1 MSEALLTD
9 RPAVSDRQSVG
20 QRKDELTR
28 TLEAK
33 AAQGY
38 KVESRSDTQAVL
50 RMGARRRWFGLVAG
64 TMSTYDIAVDEYG
77 HTSSRRRA

>member
-1 MSEALLTD
+1 MSEAPPTD
-9 RPAVSDRQSVG
+9 RPAESDRRSTG

-33 AAQGY
+33 VAQGY
-38 KVESRSDTQAVL
+38 EVESRTDTEAVL
-50 RMGARRRWFGLVAG
+50 RMGARRRWFGLVGGAV
-64 TMSTYDIAVDEYG
+64 STYDIAVDERG

>member
-9 RPAVSDRQSVG
+9 RPADSDRKSIG
-20 QRKDELTR
+20 QRKQELAR

-33 AAQGY
+33 VAQGY
-38 KVESRSDTQAVL
+38 QVESRTDTHAVL
-50 RMGARRRWFGLVAG
+50 RMGARRRWFGVLPG
-64 TMSTYDIAVDEYG
+64 TMSTYDIAVDERG

>member
-1 MSEALLTD
+1 MSEAVLSE
-9 RPAVSDRQSVG
+9 RPAVSDRRSIG

-33 AAQGY
+33 AAQGN
-38 KVESRSDTQAVL
+38 KVESRTDTQAVL

-64 TMSTYDIAVDEYG
+64 TVSTYDVAVDERG